1 MTAKSYPPFAYF
13 GGKTRLAPTIAGLLP
28 EHRHYVEPFAG
39 SLAVLLAKKRS
50 AHETVND
57 IDGDLVTFWRVLRNR
72 PEDLARVCRLTPHSR
87 DELAQAA
94 YPACDELEQARR
106 VWVRLTQGRAQ
117 TTRGAAWR
125 ATKNGADGQSIPDRL
140 ASYAS
145 RIEAAAE
152 RLRGVS
158 IENRDA
164 LDVFADYGQ
173 HPDVLIYADP
183 PYLASALSRA
193 SRGVKRYVVGM
204 PSEDEHR
211 SLAEIASNCRAH
223 VVISG
228 YDSPLYDELFEGWHT
243 FRMRASAGNAK
254 TAHKRVE
261 TVWSNRPLAGAR
273 PWDELAS
280 ATTKGGTG

>member
-1 MTAKSYPPFAYF
+1 
-13 GGKTRLAPTIAGLLP
+13 
-28 EHRHYVEPFAG
+28 
-39 SLAVLLAKKRS
+39 
-50 AHETVND
+50 
-57 IDGDLVTFWRVLRNR
+57 
-72 PEDLARVCRLTPHSR
+72 
-87 DELAQAA
+87 
-94 YPACDELEQARR
+94 
-106 VWVRLTQGRAQ
+106 
-117 TTRGAAWR
+117 
-125 ATKNGADGQSIPDRL
+125 
-140 ASYAS
+140 
-145 RIEAAAE
+145 
-152 RLRGVS
+152 
-158 IENRDA
+158 
-164 LDVFADYGQ
+164 
-173 HPDVLIYADP
+173 
-183 PYLASALSRA
+183 
-193 SRGVKRYVVGM
+193 M